1 VIRRRIH
8 TRVGW
13 ALSCMSIATLMTA
26 CAISAGQRHQLAV
39 SSQTVASALFAVQD
53 AETVL
58 YSSGKLTPAQHQQF
72 NQELVTALTL
82 GRSFNAEVRAWQPG
96 QPAPD
101 VALRLKASLL
111 KLSTELMATW
121 KAEDRAA
128 VQLTITLAYDAVV
141 AVLLL
146 RGGG

>member
-1 VIRRRIH
+1 
-8 TRVGW
+8 
-13 ALSCMSIATLMTA
+13 
-26 CAISAGQRHQLAV
+26 
-39 SSQTVASALFAVQD
+39 
-53 AETVL
+53 
-58 YSSGKLTPAQHQQF
+58 
-72 NQELVTALTL
+72 
-82 GRSFNAEVRAWQPG
+82 
-96 QPAPD
+96 
-101 VALRLKASLL
+101 LRLKASLL

>member
-96 QPAPD
+96 QPAPG